1 MSHANIS
8 NNDALVL
15 DQKNITATAK
25 YLANIGQMTIAETI
39 YTALTLKAVFQA
51 DIDATNALAASR
63 AQVKQ
68 LVATAKAARAKAN
81 DERFIGAPR
90 VTVRRRPPMNC
101 DVEQARSGEPRHPA
115 TGRQYGEFIGRGGRR
130 RALGGGRRAE
140 VADRARGCAK
150 RGQIATATCDARQER
165 MSMGVPRAGRD
176 G

>member
-15 DQKNITATAK
+15 DQKNITATDK
-25 YLANIGQMTIAETI
+25 YLANIGQMTIAGTI

-81 DERFIGAPR
+81 TTRAGLRTYILGTAGASALAMLDDFGMKAPKKSAAVKAEAAEAAAVTRAAKKTPTKKER
-90 VTVRRRPPMNC
+90 
-101 DVEQARSGEPRHPA
+101 QAA
-115 TGRQYGEFIGRGGRR
+115 AKAQ
-130 RALGGGRRAE
+130 ALA
-140 VADRARGCAK
+140 A
-150 RGQIATATCDARQER
+150 ATATPAPTAALAPPA
-165 MSMGVPRAGRD
+165 STTPTK
-176 G
+176 